1 MAGSITLSHNELKA
15 LLSRTFEALY
25 GHKRDYSDMADC
37 VLWLECHGH
46 DGVDQLVQ
54 ALPNLQTKN
63 LPNPTQ
69 LEVAVNHHVVDGK
82 GHSLFCLMQSIC
94 ELALF
99 YAQENNYS
107 RIDVTN
113 VSDTRSLLGVLSYA
127 ASQGFAARAVY
138 DGVIATINTGDKYPT
153 IIAAAKTGPQG
164 LICAQ
169 LQSELP
175 ELKGKEGSVLMTQ
188 DIQKETYHASLQHGL
203 TLKRSHYETLNKVA
217 NEILVEAT
225 EASRR
230 GAGE

>member
-46 DGVDQLVQ
+46 DGVYQLVQ

-63 LPNPTQ
+63 LPNPTHSK
-69 LEVAVNHHVVDGK
+69 LAVNQHVVDGK
-82 GHSLFCLMQSIC
+82 GHSLFCLVQSIC

-99 YAQENNYS
+99 YAQENNY
-107 RIDVTN
+107 
-113 VSDTRSLLGVLSYA
+113 
-127 ASQGFAARAVY
+127 
-138 DGVIATINTGDKYPT
+138 GVIATINKGDKCPT
-153 IIAAAKTGPQG
+153 IIAIDKTGPKG

-175 ELKGKEGSVLMTQ
+175 ELKGKEGSVLMTPAT
-188 DIQKETYHASLQHGL
+188 QKEAYHASLQHGL
-203 TLKRSHYETLNKVA
+203 TLKRTHYETLNKVA

>member
-1 MAGSITLSHNELKA
+1 M
-15 LLSRTFEALY
+15 
-25 GHKRDYSDMADC
+25 
-37 VLWLECHGH
+37 
-46 DGVDQLVQ
+46 
-54 ALPNLQTKN
+54 
-63 LPNPTQ
+63 
-69 LEVAVNHHVVDGK
+69 
-82 GHSLFCLMQSIC
+82 
-94 ELALF
+94 
-99 YAQENNYS
+99 
-107 RIDVTN
+107 TN
-113 VSDTRSLLGVLSYA
+113 VSHTRSLLGVLSYA

>member
-1 MAGSITLSHNELKA
+1 MTSSITLSHNELKA

-54 ALPNLQTKN
+54 ALPDLQTKN

-69 LEVAVNHHVVDGK
+69 SEVSANHHVVDGK
-82 GHSLFCLMQSIC
+82 GHSLFCLVQSIC

-138 DGVIATINTGDKYPT
+138 DGAIATINKGDKCPT
-153 IIAAAKTGPQG
+153 IIAIDKTGPQG

-175 ELKGKEGSVLMTQ
+175 ELKDEKAAVMVTPAT
-188 DIQKETYHASLQHGL
+188 QKEVYHASLQRGL
-203 TLKRSHYETLNKVA
+203 NIERSHLSL
-217 NEILVEAT
+217 IHI
-225 EASRR
+225 
-230 GAGE
+230 